1 MNIPPELGVVEAAI
15 HLAEKQYLQQSG
27 GQGVCQIH
35 KDGRVTGGLKY
46 AEGQLVALHN
56 IRRRLR
62 SLPGNTA
69 TQSRALIE
77 EEAYGWQRELEGQRQ
92 REYPSTLWLAY
103 CQGGLDAC
111 QQVLAQLDDPT
122 EANAAANS

>member
-15 HLAEKQYLQQSG
+15 HLAEKQHLQQSG

-35 KDGRVTGGLKY
+35 KDGRVAGGLKY
-46 AEGQLVALHN
+46 AEGQSVALDN
-56 IRRRLR
+56 IRRR
-62 SLPGNTA
+62 LPGNTA

-77 EEAYGWQRELEGQRQ
+77 EEANGWQRELEAQRQ
-92 REYPSTLWLAY
+92 REYPSMPWLAY
-103 CQGGLDAC
+103 NQGGLDAC

-122 EANAAANS
+122 EANAAVNS